1 MNDRLLNVDEV
12 AKLLG
17 LSKGSIYH
25 LVSQRRIPCV
35 RLSARCLRFRES
47 EIQDFIKK
55 LAANAPSDQ
64 FPQY

>member
-1 MNDRLLNVDEV
+1 MNDRLLNVGEV
-12 AKLLG
+12 AELLG
-17 LSKGSIYH
+17 LSKGTIYH
-25 LVSQRRIPCV
+25 LVSQRRLPCV

-55 LAANAPSDQ
+55 LAASGPSDQ

>member
-1 MNDRLLNVDEV
+1 MSDRLLNVREV
-12 AKLLG
+12 AELLG
-17 LSKGSIYH
+17 LSAGTIYH

-35 RLSARCLRFRES
+35 RLGARCLRFRES

-55 LAANAPSDQ
+55 LAASAPSDQ